1 MSKPHSITPLPL
13 SEGACFT
20 PPKKRLFMGL
30 VIGITGLFCLFFF
43 LAWLIPYLGLRTIH
57 PALPLVLGI
66 IFAAIASAIVW
77 AALALALQSVR
88 GRPFK
93 GADRIRAWG
102 IKFFLPLAE
111 ILGKLLG
118 YTTDEVRR
126 SFIKVNNELTLSYSH
141 RFTPSEILI
150 LLPHCV
156 QRVQCSLRLTYSV
169 DHCRR
174 CGACPLGG
182 LLFLRDKYGVKLAVA
197 TGGSVARLIVVENR
211 PKLIIAVAC
220 ERDLSSGIQDT
231 YPLPV
236 YGVLNER
243 PEGPCKNTQVSLELL
258 EKALIQFIAGQEQEP
273 DHYGQIKSS

>member
-1 MSKPHSITPLPL
+1 MNKPQLITPLPL
-13 SEGACFT
+13 SAGANVA
-20 PPKKRLFMGL
+20 PPQKRLFMGL
-30 VIGITGLFCLFFF
+30 VVVITGFFCLLFF
-43 LAWLIPYLGLRTIH
+43 LFWLVPYIGLRNIH
-57 PALPLVLGI
+57 PALPFVVGI
-66 IFAAIASAIVW
+66 IFAGLTGTIAW

-111 ILGKLLG
+111 LLGKLLG
-118 YTTDEVRR
+118 YTIDEVRR
-126 SFIKVNNELTLSYSH
+126 SFIKVNNELTLSYAHLFKASQ
-141 RFTPSEILI
+141 ILI
-150 LLPHCV
+150 LLPHCI

-182 LLFLRDKYGVKLAVA
+182 LLTLRDKYGVKLAVA
-197 TGGSVARLIVVENR
+197 TGGSVARLIVVENKPR
-211 PKLIIAVAC
+211 LIIAVAC

-243 PEGPCKNTQVSLELL
+243 PEGPCKNTKVSLEFL
-258 EKALIQFIAGQEQEP
+258 EKVLLQFLDVQEQ
-273 DHYGQIKSS
+273 DLR